1 MVLLGLGRFTDF
13 LLQRIQYC
21 ITLFLFNLLDQFLLE
36 VLSRYGILHV
46 AFDHFGS
53 VLDSRLVVGVGVD
66 ILAKPIE
73 LIQKSNLGKFLISS
87 ETWMLELRC

>member
-1 MVLLGLGRFTDF
+1 MILLGLRRFTDF

-21 ITLFLFNLLDQFLLE
+21 ITLFLFNLFDQFLLE

-46 AFDHFGS
+46 AFDYFGS
-53 VLDSRLVVGVGVD
+53 VFDSHLVIRVGVD

-73 LIQKSNLGKFLISS
+73 LIQQSNFGKFLIST